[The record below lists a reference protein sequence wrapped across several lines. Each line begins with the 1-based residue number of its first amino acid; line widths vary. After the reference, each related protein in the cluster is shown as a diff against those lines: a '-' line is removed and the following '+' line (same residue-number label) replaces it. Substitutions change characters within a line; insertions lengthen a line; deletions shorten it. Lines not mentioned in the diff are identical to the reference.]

1 MAATYSHGSSGNTV
15 KKIQNWLNQY
25 GYNTGGDTLG
35 SYGAGTQDAVNRL
48 QADYG
53 LTANGTFDQSALD
66 ILYGIRDGT
75 AQKVQQHTPTTPDTG
90 TATVPTVQAPVQ
102 TPTQTPEGE
111 IVVPDTPGFTIEQLN
126 PGMTTTSPEQIFAE
140 MMGNGGVSSG
150 TQAMLDTFTS
160 GYKASDNVNKA
171 IAQYQA
177 ALAAKPGAY
186 ESKYDAIIKDLYDQ
200 ISNRKPFNYDVNG
213 DALYEI
219 YKDQYT
225 LAGQQAMM
233 DTMGQAAALT
243 GGYGNS
249 YASTAGNQA
258 YQQFMTQL
266 ANKVPELAEIA
277 YGRYMDE
284 GEKLYNLYNMNV
296 AADERDYGR
305 YADSYNWWMSDLDRA
320 QDLMLY
326 ADSTDYDRWNN
337 DRNYWTDRA
346 DTEYDRSWQQYMNAQ
361 DQYWANKEFDFN
373 ADWTQ
378 KEFDN
383 QNYWANKEFENDNY
397 WANKEFDYN
406 SSWADKEF
414 NAEQSAADREYAY
427 DTAMGML
434 GSGVMPSTETLNAA
448 GISVS
453 DAQSIIRQLQAQT
466 TSKGSSGSGK
476 DLKSPTM
483 SMYEK
488 ALEKFNEGGD
498 DGMAAYLA
506 MVEMDGYDAA
516 ALYDYAHDYG
526 KYGLI
531 NATIDLEKLKESVK
545 NSTGR

>member
-48 QADYG
+48 QTDYG

-66 ILYGIRDGT
+66 ILYGIRDDT
-75 AQKVQQHTPTTPDTG
+75 AQKVQQPAKPETG
-90 TATVPTVQAPVQ
+90 TATVPTVQTPTQAPVQTPTQAPVQ
-102 TPTQTPEGE
+102 TPTQTP
-111 IVVPDTPGFTIEQLN
+111 VQTPVQT
-126 PGMTTTSPEQIFAE
+126 PMATPEEIFAE

-150 TQAMLDTFTS
+150 TQAMLDSFAS

-186 ESKYDAIIKDLYDQ
+186 DSKYDAIIKDLYDQ
-200 ISNRKPFNYDVNG
+200 ISTRKPFNYDVNG

-266 ANKVPELAEIA
+266 ANKVPELAEMA
-277 YGRYMDE
+277 YNRYMDE

-326 ADSTDYDRWNN
+326 ADGTDYDRWNN
-337 DRNYWTDRA
+337 DRNYWTGRA
-346 DTEYDRSWQQYMNAQ
+346 DTE
-361 DQYWANKEFDFN
+361 
-373 ADWTQ
+373 
-378 KEFDN
+378 
-383 QNYWANKEFENDNY
+383 
-397 WANKEFDYN
+397 
-406 SSWADKEF
+406 
-414 NAEQSAADREYAY
+414 
-427 DTAMGML
+427 
-434 GSGVMPSTETLNAA
+434 
-448 GISVS
+448 
-453 DAQSIIRQLQAQT
+453 
-466 TSKGSSGSGK
+466 
-476 DLKSPTM
+476 
-483 SMYEK
+483 
-488 ALEKFNEGGD
+488 
-498 DGMAAYLA
+498 
-506 MVEMDGYDAA
+506 
-516 ALYDYAHDYG
+516 
-526 KYGLI
+526 
-531 NATIDLEKLKESVK
+531 
-545 NSTGR
+545 